1 MTAMIDVQKYLQG
14 GKKFLVVE
22 DKHAIFFCYRQMLI
36 EQSENFEKA
45 FLSGEK
51 VDKEIQQTIDE
62 LIDRL
67 NYSSAKKDKAICIQ
81 GVEDLFR
88 GLKEFQ
94 SMIEKFGPPTMSYV
108 NHRVKAILDHLFEL
122 DK

>member
-1 MTAMIDVQKYLQG
+1 MSAMIDVQKYLQG
-14 GKKFLVVE
+14 KKVLAVE
-22 DKHAIFFCYRQMLI
+22 EKHAIFFCYHQMLT

-45 FLSGEK
+45 FLNGAK
-51 VDKEIQQTIDE
+51 VDKKIKQTIDE

-67 NYSSAKKDKAICIQ
+67 NQSSAKKDKAICIQ
-81 GVEDLFR
+81 GVEDLYR

-108 NHRVKAILDHLFEL
+108 NHRVKAILDHLFVL
-122 DK
+122 NN